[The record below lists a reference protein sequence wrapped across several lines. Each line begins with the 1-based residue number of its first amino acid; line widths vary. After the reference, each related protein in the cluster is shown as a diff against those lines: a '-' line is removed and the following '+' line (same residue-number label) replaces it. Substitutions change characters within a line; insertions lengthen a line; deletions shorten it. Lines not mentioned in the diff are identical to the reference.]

1 MHGRHCRLR
10 LAWNFTA
17 WNVIGR
23 KTKAAR
29 INAARQFACLQ
40 YKLKLVDVLRALKGQ
55 VAESTR
61 QRRADAREK
70 RNTRLVFLSACVRE
84 RVCVRVCVCV
94 CVRVFVHISEST
106 LLDAEMNVCVCA
118 REFLCCVCVCVC
130 HW

>member
-1 MHGRHCRLR
+1 MQGRHCRLR

-17 WNVIGR
+17 WNVICR

-29 INAARQFACLQ
+29 INSARQFACLR

-55 VAESTR
+55 VVESTR
-61 QRRADAREK
+61 RRRADEREK
-70 RNTRLVFLSACVRE
+70 RNTRLVFLSACV
-84 RVCVRVCVCV
+84 CVRVCVCARA
-94 CVRVFVHISEST
+94 RVFVQISESS

-118 REFLCCVCVCVC
+118 REILCCDCERVC